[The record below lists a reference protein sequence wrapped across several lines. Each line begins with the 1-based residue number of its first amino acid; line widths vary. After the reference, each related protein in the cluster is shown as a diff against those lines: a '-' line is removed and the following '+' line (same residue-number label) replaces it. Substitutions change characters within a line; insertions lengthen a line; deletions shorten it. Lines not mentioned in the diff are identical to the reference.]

1 MIGNS
6 SSHINKCLEYSW
18 GFSFQLIELTKQF
31 LIGARGSGGYEPD
44 QPQLFQEDT
53 PEENPIGGGFL
64 GRVGPCLF

>member
-1 MIGNS
+1 MGV
-6 SSHINKCLEYSW
+6 
-18 GFSFQLIELTKQF
+18 SFQLIELTKQF

-53 PEENPIGGGFL
+53 PEESPIGGGFL